1 MTSQAGMVETLF
13 CVLFF
18 FSRFSQIFKNL
29 PNIFVESI
37 FEQGWNKIANR
48 HFTTRWFRIMPLTA
62 VNQGKPLFTAI
73 ICCFD
78 SGM

>member
-1 MTSQAGMVETLF
+1 MTEKPANLVMTVEVDKFNGKFTTFIKGSEMTSQAGMVETLF

-37 FEQGWNKIANR
+37 FEQG
-48 HFTTRWFRIMPLTA
+48 
-62 VNQGKPLFTAI
+62 
-73 ICCFD
+73 
-78 SGM
+78 